1 MDPGEN
7 VARNVAVENNRE
19 QGYATT
25 LLKAMEDCHALGT
38 HLIPG
43 SVTSKNVAKITKA
56 RNIAKRRRT
65 KENARRIKLRKSA
78 RKSVVLAHLMFVHL
92 KN

>member
-7 VARNVAVENNRE
+7 VARNVAVEYKRE

-25 LLKAMEDCHALGT
+25 LLKAMEDCDALGT

-43 SVTSKNVAKITKA
+43 SVTSKNVAKIT
-56 RNIAKRRRT
+56 IT
-65 KENARRIKLRKSA
+65 KNYIPIKK
-78 RKSVVLAHLMFVHL
+78 LAF
-92 KN
+92 